1 MTRGAAYI
9 SSLRRN
15 RKTLNSDELSLC
27 QPYILK
33 QGPHSPPDLMWP
45 FFRSAMFL
53 LLSKVILRITM
64 SFQKVPKI
72 WRRQPATAVVLGMS
86 PARAQQGA
94 QGWSTGLQKEP
105 GPWPGPTTTAAIV
118 PRWLPSVTWGKS
130 WLLRCGRAAAEIQ
143 AACREEGCLGKM
155 ALEQR
160 RKRPEVWVRGT
171 R

>member
-33 QGPHSPPDLMWP
+33 QGPYSPSDLMWP

-53 LLSKVILRITM
+53 LFSKVILRITM

-72 WRRQPATAVVLGMS
+72 WRRQPATTVLLGMS
-86 PARAQQGA
+86 PARVQQGA

-105 GPWPGPTTTAAIV
+105 APTTAAGIV

-130 WLLRCGRAAAEIQ
+130 WLLPCGRAAAEIQ
-143 AACREEGCLGKM
+143 AACREEGCLGKT

-160 RKRPEVWVRGT
+160 RKRPEVQVRGT